1 MKVLT
6 QRMLGTTVCSRS
18 VKREISHFSKNS
30 SNLFNDVVKDA
41 IENNYLV
48 TLMIDDWTKVYT
60 KRRPTNE
67 TTSVGDNFC
76 TIIIKVAKDISAI
89 PRTELDTIHNPVG
102 IDVESL
108 TSFLFSDSF
117 FEKMSYSFVSTSPVV
132 SVLFFDQL
140 MERRRLE
147 AHDYHAATIVRSMR
161 SFSDV
166 HLLDFVKLN

>member
-18 VKREISHFSKNS
+18 VKCEISHFSKNS
-30 SNLFNDVVKDA
+30 SDLFNDVVKDA

-48 TLMIDDWTKVYT
+48 TFMIDDWIKVYT
-60 KRRPTNE
+60 KRRPTDE

-89 PRTELDTIHNPVG
+89 PITELDTIHNPVG
-102 IDVESL
+102 INVESL

-117 FEKMSYSFVSTSPVV
+117 FEKMSHSFVSTSTVV
-132 SVLFFDQL
+132 SVLFFDPL